1 MHRSGNTSVS
11 GMRTQPSSSPDAKV
25 VLTKALVNAGR
36 ALGLSQA
43 ALGQVVG
50 KDRSSIARGLDPA
63 SKSGELALLLIRCY
77 RSLFVLVGGE
87 QQAMRHWMST
97 ENLDTGGVPAEQV
110 KSVQGLT
117 RVVEYLDAMRG
128 KL

>member
-1 MHRSGNTSVS
+1 MHG
-11 GMRTQPSSSPDAKV
+11 QPARDPDPKLILA
-25 VLTKALVNAGR
+25 KALVRAGK

-43 ALGQVVG
+43 ELGEVVG
-50 KDRSSIARGLDPA
+50 KDRSSIARGLDPG
-63 SKSGELALLLIRCY
+63 SKSGELALLFVRCY
-77 RSLFVLVGGE
+77 RSLYVLVGGNLGD
-87 QQAMRHWMST
+87 MRHWMHGA
-97 ENLDTGGVPAEQV
+97 NLDLGGVPAEQV